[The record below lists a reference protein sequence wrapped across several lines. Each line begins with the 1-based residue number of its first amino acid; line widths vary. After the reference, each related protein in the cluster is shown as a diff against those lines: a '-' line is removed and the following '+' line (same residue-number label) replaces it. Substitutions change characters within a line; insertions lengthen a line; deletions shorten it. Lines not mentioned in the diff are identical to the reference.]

1 MTVMIMTWVQLRVH
15 PHKESEALFAIDQLV
30 TQMCASRGCGRGR
43 LLEDAAD
50 PHAFF
55 IIGEWE
61 SEADVDAFLASR
73 DFQVFKG
80 IRILLRGQPVVTI
93 DDVQHRVTRLVT
105 Q

>member
-1 MTVMIMTWVQLRVH
+1 MIMTWVQLRVQ
-15 PHKESEALFAIDQLV
+15 PQKESEALFAIDQLV
-30 TQMCASRGCGRGR
+30 ARMCASRGCGRGR

-50 PHAFF
+50 PYAFF

-61 SEADVDAFLASR
+61 CEADVDAFLASR

-93 DDVQHRVTRLVT
+93 DAVQHRVTRLVT